1 MRHRIDL
8 FGAAM
13 QAWSRL
19 NPQQRDKFFQAGLRA
34 ALRLN
39 PPQFR
44 AWLLRRLKNH
54 PLVAPVDPTRFIF
67 ADADLA
73 ALLKTLPLRPD
84 DADRGTGL

>member
-1 MRHRIDL
+1 L
-8 FGAAM
+8 VEAQPAAAR
-13 QAWSRL
+13 QVFPSGL
-19 NPQQRDKFFQAGLRA
+19 AGSA
-34 ALRLN
+34 EA
-39 PPQFR
+39 PQFR

-54 PLVAPVDPTRFIF
+54 PLVAPVDPTRFIY